1 MKKYILKRLL
11 LSVPTFLGV
20 TVAVYFLMS
29 LAPGSPLD
37 AFLSVPGITD
47 AELNRIKESLGLDK
61 PVFMQYYHWLVN
73 ILKGNFGYSFSGSK
87 PVINLIADRL
97 PATLMLAASSL
108 ILSFIIAI
116 YMRNKENINGKLHD
130 RPCFYTFKDGLT
142 GLYRMI
148 PFSSQ
153 TSKFRKIFNN
163 KNIAIQLF
171 LVKFLAMKKLFLFK
185 ICVR

>member
-47 AELNRIKESLGLDK
+47 AELNRIHESLGLDK

-116 YMRNKENINGKLHD
+116 PTLHRVIMRWTRWCQGKVQ
-130 RPCFYTFKDGLT
+130 RPAC
-142 GLYRMI
+142 
-148 PFSSQ
+148 S
-153 TSKFRKIFNN
+153 
-163 KNIAIQLF
+163 F
-171 LVKFLAMKKLFLFK
+171 LQ
-185 ICVR
+185 RG

>member
-73 ILKGNFGYSFSGSK
+73 ILKGNFGYSFSGGR

-116 YMRNKENINGKLHD
+116 PTLHRVIMRWTRWCQGKVQ
-130 RPCFYTFKDGLT
+130 RPAC
-142 GLYRMI
+142 
-148 PFSSQ
+148 S
-153 TSKFRKIFNN
+153 
-163 KNIAIQLF
+163 F
-171 LVKFLAMKKLFLFK
+171 LQ
-185 ICVR
+185 RG